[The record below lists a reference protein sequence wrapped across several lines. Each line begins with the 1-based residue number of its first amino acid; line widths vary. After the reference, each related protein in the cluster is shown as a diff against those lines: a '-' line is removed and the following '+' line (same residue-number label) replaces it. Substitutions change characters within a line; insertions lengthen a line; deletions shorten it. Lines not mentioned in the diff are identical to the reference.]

1 MAFVNKLNAM
11 MGAAKVPIAYE
22 IRNSVDDNYIFED
35 KGEKPMHQMPLTGGE
50 NFKRENK
57 LVYNMLKAAGV
68 KSDAWT
74 WIQDHDRTANGRK
87 AWQALVK
94 HYDRTGELNKQV
106 ERAKEEISCL
116 HYKDEKVVC
125 LSATQQN

>member
-1 MAFVNKLNAM
+1 

-68 KSDAWT
+68 KKKPGPGF
-74 WIQDHDRTANGRK
+74 RTMTGLRMGAKLGRH
-87 AWQALVK
+87 WSSIMTEPVNS
-94 HYDRTGELNKQV
+94 TNKWKGQRRKFPACTIRMKRSSV
-106 ERAKEEISCL
+106 
-116 HYKDEKVVC
+116 
-125 LSATQQN
+125 